1 METRLDLTE
10 EDFRKIQRHEIGH
23 GTDGV
28 VYKYHRGYLIKVY
41 RQNIEEPSVLEK
53 TKEYDRENPPKFAL
67 EKSNL
72 TFYFKSKDDV
82 DRIRVN
88 KEKAMEYI
96 HEKQLKVV
104 KTHLPKKL
112 VYVDGKFVGVL
123 LKKVKGIQIHKLTGA
138 PFKIRKKIAL
148 EVIEAVKE
156 LLENNIYHED
166 LGNSPFSESPSP
178 EHGIYNPSY
187 GHSHVLL
194 NPFTMKINVIDL
206 EGKSTIYTNYIDKA
220 EEEISLTNLTTLLFE
235 FLFQVDEREYDLDGY
250 ANEENYYVQRELI
263 KHGIDDETA
272 KRIAA
277 NGFKTIEEAEEVV
290 KRSR

>member
-10 EDFRKIQRHEIGH
+10 EEFRKIQRHEIGH

>member
-10 EDFRKIQRHEIGH
+10 EEFRKIQRHEIGH

-112 VYVDGKFVGVL
+112 V
-123 LKKVKGIQIHKLTGA
+123 
-138 PFKIRKKIAL
+138 
-148 EVIEAVKE
+148 
-156 LLENNIYHED
+156 
-166 LGNSPFSESPSP
+166 
-178 EHGIYNPSY
+178 
-187 GHSHVLL
+187 
-194 NPFTMKINVIDL
+194 
-206 EGKSTIYTNYIDKA
+206 
-220 EEEISLTNLTTLLFE
+220 
-235 FLFQVDEREYDLDGY
+235 
-250 ANEENYYVQRELI
+250 
-263 KHGIDDETA
+263 
-272 KRIAA
+272 
-277 NGFKTIEEAEEVV
+277 
-290 KRSR
+290 

>member
-10 EDFRKIQRHEIGH
+10 EEFKKIQRHEIGH

-41 RQNIEEPSVLEK
+41 RQNIEELSILEK

-82 DRIRVN
+82 NRIRVN

-104 KTHLPKKL
+104 RTHLPKKL

-178 EHGIYNPSY
+178 EHGTYNPTY

-235 FLFQVDEREYDLDGY
+235 FLFQVDEGEYDLDGY

-263 KHGIDDETA
+263 KHGIDDDTA

>member
-10 EDFRKIQRHEIGH
+10 EEFRKIQRHEIGH

-41 RQNIEEPSVLEK
+41 RQNIEEPSILEK

-96 HEKQLKVV
+96 REKQLKVV

-277 NGFKTIEEAEEVV
+277 NGFKTIGEAEEVV
-290 KRSR
+290 KRSK